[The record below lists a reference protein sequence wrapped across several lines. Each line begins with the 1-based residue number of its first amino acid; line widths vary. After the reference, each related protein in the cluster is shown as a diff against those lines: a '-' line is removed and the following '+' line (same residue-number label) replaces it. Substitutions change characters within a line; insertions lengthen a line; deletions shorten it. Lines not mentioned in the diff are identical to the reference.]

1 MIYLG
6 LTGWVAMVKV
16 RLPRVEWSPVELAS
30 RLSRRGIRF
39 NFASGSPDPG
49 LVPLS
54 RIREAVEH
62 VLSEYGT
69 GALAYPGAGGFKG
82 LRVEVARYLRD
93 YLGVSADWRDV
104 VISSGAQHAIKL
116 LAQLLVRRGVRVYV
130 EDPTFYETL
139 APFRFQGGRV
149 VGIRVTN
156 NGMDIGQLAKAV
168 DEGGVVYTI
177 PSCHNPTGVSMSEE
191 SRRELV
197 KLAEER
203 ELVVVEDDPYTILSS
218 NVLRP
223 LRALSSSVIYVG
235 TFSKLLGPGFRVGF
249 VVAPGWLRGSLERL
263 EQHDFSTSTL
273 TQLVVY
279 ELLRMG
285 VISEVLDKA
294 RSTYKSKLSRLIEAL
309 NNYMPGSLQFNPSCG
324 FYALVRLGVNAERL
338 LRTAVKFG
346 LTYVPASRFFIGKG
360 PVDSA
365 RLSIGVIKAE
375 DIEDG
380 VKLLSRLVKDQY

>member
-1 MIYLG
+1 
-6 LTGWVAMVKV
+6 MVKV

-82 LRVEVARYLRD
+82 LRVEVARYLGD
-93 YLGVSADWRDV
+93 YLGISADWRDV
-104 VISSGAQHAIKL
+104 VITSGAQHAIKL

-203 ELVVVEDDPYTILSS
+203 ELVVVEDDPYTILSVMS
-218 NVLRP
+218 
-223 LRALSSSVIYVG
+223 
-235 TFSKLLGPGFRVGF
+235 
-249 VVAPGWLRGSLERL
+249 
-263 EQHDFSTSTL
+263 
-273 TQLVVY
+273 
-279 ELLRMG
+279 
-285 VISEVLDKA
+285 
-294 RSTYKSKLSRLIEAL
+294 
-309 NNYMPGSLQFNPSCG
+309 
-324 FYALVRLGVNAERL
+324 
-338 LRTAVKFG
+338 
-346 LTYVPASRFFIGKG
+346 
-360 PVDSA
+360 
-365 RLSIGVIKAE
+365 
-375 DIEDG
+375 
-380 VKLLSRLVKDQY
+380 